1 MAEAHANTNAEKARR
16 RLGGKKLEE
25 LHATSRMGRTWN
37 LDEPEI
43 CRGAALR
50 NAADDAKAYVGKAIQ
65 DRSYS
70 KAPAQPQIPKAS
82 PKDLGLMQLTSK
94 INDPVKLIKEVRETI
109 ANLKNCDLTAVEYYV
124 YGAKYINCCS
134 VEYLVGC
141 FKVGEE
147 LKIEMKRM
155 CGGGFEMAHF
165 YSELKSELEQRDVV
179 YKSEEDSESEFVD
192 YDESEDESGE
202 ADDGLDH
209 NYLQLRY
216 DRKIVGLWLS
226 KIEHRSQ
233 EDQLHMAGL
242 LAYNASNKEN
252 LTIIV
257 EEGREKLKDMIRTKL
272 ENSRNVALVRFTAL
286 LAQHVTTHE
295 ECKKHGYDEKRW
307 LESIFDAVQYWVPKL
322 PQYRTTLSA
331 NQHQSTKF
339 DVTESRETVGS
350 LIETIYNIG
359 EKMKISSYE
368 NLVKIAKARLVD
380 KKKRD
385 SNATYKEMIDQYLK
399 KQEQTNSV
407 KYFRHILDAA
417 DSE

>member
-1 MAEAHANTNAEKARR
+1 MAEAANAQDPMKPQSRKK
-16 RLGGKKLEE
+16 LGGEKLDE
-25 LHATSRMGRTWN
+25 LHATSRLGRSWR
-37 LDEPEI
+37 LGEEEA
-43 CRGAALR
+43 CRAAVLR
-50 NAADDAKAYVGKAIQ
+50 NAADDPKPYVGKTIQ
-65 DRSYS
+65 DHSYS
-70 KAPAQPQIPKAS
+70 KAPAQPAIPKAS
-82 PKDLGLMQLTSK
+82 PKDLGLMHLTSK
-94 INDPVKLIKEVRETI
+94 IDDPVKLIKEVRETI
-109 ANLKNCDLTAVEYYV
+109 SSLKNCDLTAIEYYV
-124 YGAKYINCCS
+124 YGVKYIRGCS

-155 CGGGFEMAHF
+155 CGGGFEMAAL

-179 YKSEEDSESEFVD
+179 HKSEEDSESEFVD

-216 DRKIVGLWLS
+216 DRKIVGTWLS

-233 EDQLHMAGL
+233 EDQIHMVGM

-252 LTIIV
+252 LKIIV
-257 EEGREKLKDMIRTKL
+257 EEGGSKLKDMIRTKL
-272 ENSRNVALVRFTAL
+272 ENSRNVALVRFTSL

-295 ECKKHGYDEKRW
+295 ECKKHGYDEKRF
-307 LESIFDAVQYWVPKL
+307 LESIFDGVQYWSPKK
-322 PQYRTTLSA
+322 RTTLSA

-339 DVTESRETVGS
+339 DVTESRETVRS

-359 EKMKISSYE
+359 EMMKISSDE
-368 NLVKIAKARLVD
+368 TLVKIAKARLVD

-385 SNATYKEMIDQYLK
+385 SNTTYKDIILRFLK
-399 KQEQTNSV
+399 KEEQTNPV